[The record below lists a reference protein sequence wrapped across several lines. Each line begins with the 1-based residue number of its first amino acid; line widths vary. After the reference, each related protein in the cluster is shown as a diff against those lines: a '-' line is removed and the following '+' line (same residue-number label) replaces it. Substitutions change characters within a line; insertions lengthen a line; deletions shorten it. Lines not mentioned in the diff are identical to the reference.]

1 MFIFN
6 EPHANE
12 MENAPQKSQPPETL
26 REEGH
31 KGSAFWGGLGVQNK
45 PVD

>member
-12 MENAPQKSQPPETL
+12 MENMPQKNQSPEAL
-26 REEGH
+26 GRGH
-31 KGSAFWGGLGVQNK
+31 KGSAFQGCLGVQNK
-45 PVD
+45 LAD